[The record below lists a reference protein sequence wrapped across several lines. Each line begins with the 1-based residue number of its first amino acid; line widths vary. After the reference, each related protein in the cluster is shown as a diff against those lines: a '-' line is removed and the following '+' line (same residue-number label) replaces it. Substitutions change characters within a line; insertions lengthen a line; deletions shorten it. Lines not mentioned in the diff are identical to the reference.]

1 MMYTQ
6 PVQSFRRWHRNQ
18 INGETESIN
27 NEEIHRMKT
36 NAISSTGSSTTTIL
50 LGILA
55 AALVFAVLTGRKVPL
70 ISGERAALIVLVVI
84 GMAMCA
90 NGIGR
95 VAAAGAWAHPFSIVG
110 YLLGALILVVAGAAI
125 LSRSLPLVPGVHQAI
140 IAVSALGVLKL
151 VVSILH
157 RLFWM

>member
-1 MMYTQ
+1 
-6 PVQSFRRWHRNQ
+6 
-18 INGETESIN
+18 
-27 NEEIHRMKT
+27 MKA
-36 NAISSTGSSTTTIL
+36 NAISFTGSSGTTIL

-55 AALVFAVLTGRKVPL
+55 AALVFAVLSGRKVPL

-84 GMAMCA
+84 GMAMCT

-95 VAAAGAWAHPFSIVG
+95 VAAAGAWTHPLSILG

-125 LSRSLPLVPGVHQAI
+125 LGRPLPLAPGVHQAI
-140 IAVSALGVLKL
+140 IAVSVLGVLKL

-157 RLFWM
+157 TLFWI

>member
-1 MMYTQ
+1 
-6 PVQSFRRWHRNQ
+6 
-18 INGETESIN
+18 
-27 NEEIHRMKT
+27 MKA

-70 ISGERAALIVLVVI
+70 ISSERAALVVLVVI
-84 GMAMCA
+84 GMAMCT

-95 VAAAGAWAHPFSIVG
+95 VAAAGAWTHPLSVLG

-125 LSRSLPLVPGVHQAI
+125 LGRPLPLVSGVQQAI
-140 IAVSALGVLKL
+140 IAVSVLGVLKL
-151 VVSILH
+151 VVSIVH
-157 RLFWM
+157 RMFWI